1 MDWPEA
7 VACPSAV
14 NRRIH
19 ARPCRSSRGAKP
31 ASPLIDST
39 VAWSCGCCSI
49 RTPAPAAA
57 ASAATSCFEGAS
69 KTHHNVPPR
78 RKTAAATGRSHVKRS
93 DASRLSGCTAGAP
106 ASDKLAASPVGAV
119 ADAGSVGTEAGE
131 RGGSAICMRGGPAG
145 CGRGSAAGSAA
156 VAGAATPVDF
166 EGARIS
172 TTTLLFS
179 RMSRKEDPA
188 GTFSVTFVLSPRRFV
203 SPPWMYLRS
212 FRLNCRTSNS
222 AGRSKTMVSVPGAPS
237 TE

>member
-1 MDWPEA
+1 MRVDSGMTGTTTSVSPISGSATASGTPGSGTGKSSRGPLDAEASAIGVIDWPEA

-93 DASRLSGCTAGAP
+93 DASRLSR
-106 ASDKLAASPVGAV
+106 LY
-119 ADAGSVGTEAGE
+119 
-131 RGGSAICMRGGPAG
+131 RGR
-145 CGRGSAAGSAA
+145 
-156 VAGAATPVDF
+156 
-166 EGARIS
+166 AR
-172 TTTLLFS
+172 F
-179 RMSRKEDPA
+179 
-188 GTFSVTFVLSPRRFV
+188 
-203 SPPWMYLRS
+203 
-212 FRLNCRTSNS
+212 
-222 AGRSKTMVSVPGAPS
+222 
-237 TE
+237 